1 MINRSQK
8 YTISGILTLL
18 TVSITAGIGKQQ
30 EGIPAQ
36 ASEPSSAA
44 EDTENRDRVFYRNGE
59 TKSIAPEME
68 PTSPQFQLEI
78 DPALDIPVADPILV
92 APTEPVEADPLPEEE
107 LLIQTAGGQN
117 RDIVPVQAAATESL
131 SMTLIIAAAIIGII
145 LLGGIFFGIL
155 RFLSRFRP
163 TLSKEAIAPPPVAVS
178 GPETSSPRLEKALGV
193 KE

>member
-18 TVSITAGIGKQQ
+18 TISIRGGIEKQQ
-30 EGIPAQ
+30 EGTPAQ
-36 ASEPSSAA
+36 ASEPISAA

-78 DPALDIPVADPILV
+78 DPALHIPVAAPTLV

-107 LLIQTAGGQN
+107 LL
-117 RDIVPVQAAATESL
+117 RSE
-131 SMTLIIAAAIIGII
+131 
-145 LLGGIFFGIL
+145 
-155 RFLSRFRP
+155 
-163 TLSKEAIAPPPVAVS
+163 E
-178 GPETSSPRLEKALGV
+178 
-193 KE
+193 